1 MKSTEATNIFIF
13 ARTRGGLVCPCYD
26 LIYIVEVEIKAFQ
39 RRRGAKGQFALGP
52 QFYEGAQNLKNKNK

>member
-13 ARTRGGLVCPCYD
+13 ARTRGGLVCPYYD

-39 RRRGAKGQFALGP
+39 RRRGAKGQFALGS
-52 QFYEGAQNLKNKNK
+52 QFYKGAQTLKNKKR